1 MNRRPARSEVE
12 QVHLVDAQSAVSG
25 GEELPIDAGHR
36 ALVERA
42 SEVLLEVRAHG
53 GLTQLDTDHLVSLIV
68 QPARERLK
76 TIRSGSGD
84 LMPNFH

>member
-1 MNRRPARSEVE
+1 MNRRPARSD
-12 QVHLVDAQSAVSG
+12 LVDAQSAVSG
-25 GEELPIDAGHR
+25 GEKLPIDAGHR

-53 GLTQLDTDHLVSLIV
+53 ELTQLDTDHLVSLIV

-76 TIRSGSGD
+76 TMRRSGSGD
-84 LMPNFH
+84 FTPNFH